1 MKTYPRA
8 RTLASMLLL
17 AGGMCLA
24 HAASA
29 ADVAG
34 VMVAEHVSE
43 GTQTL
48 VLNGAGV
55 RKRVV
60 FDVYVAALYTTVKSE
75 DASAIINST
84 QPRRLQLTLLRDIG
98 SDALVQALNDGLAD
112 NTTPE
117 ELAALNAASSEFK
130 TIMTSVGQGLKGDT
144 IELNFT
150 TTGVAVKFKDKALG
164 EVKDPGFA
172 AALMRVWLGAKPAQ
186 NSLKRALLG
195 QK

>member
-1 MKTYPRA
+1 MKPYPRA
-8 RTLASMLLL
+8 TTLAGMLLL

-24 HAASA
+24 PAASA

-34 VMVAEHVSE
+34 VTVADHVSE

-48 VLNGAGV
+48 VLNGAGL

-60 FDVYVAALYTTVKSE
+60 FNVYVAALYTSAKTE
-75 DASAIINST
+75 DAAAIINST
-84 QPRRLQLTLLRDIG
+84 EPRRLQLTLLRDIG
-98 SDALVQALNDGLAD
+98 SDTLLDALNDGLAD
-112 NTTPE
+112 NTTPQ
-117 ELAALNAASSEFK
+117 ELAALSTASGEFK

-144 IELNFT
+144 IELDFT
-150 TTGVAVKFKDKALG
+150 AAGVAVRFKDKALG
-164 EVKDPGFA
+164 QVKDPSFA
-172 AALMRVWLGAKPAQ
+172 AALMRVWLGDKPAQ